1 MEISDLGSVLFQY
14 GGTVLMALLFVY
26 FVIQDRTKNSALLE
40 EIRELVKTLKISNEN
55 IAHTLDLL
63 QSGCEKLDD
72 KVDRNYEAIIY
83 KDKEEHK

>member
-1 MEISDLGSVLFQY
+1 MEIKEIGSILFQY

-40 EIRELVKTLKISNEN
+40 EIRELVKTLKVSNEN

-72 KVDRNYEAIIY
+72 KADRNFEAIKFGGK
-83 KDKEEHK
+83 KDDP

>member
-72 KVDRNYEAIIY
+72 KADRNYEAIIY